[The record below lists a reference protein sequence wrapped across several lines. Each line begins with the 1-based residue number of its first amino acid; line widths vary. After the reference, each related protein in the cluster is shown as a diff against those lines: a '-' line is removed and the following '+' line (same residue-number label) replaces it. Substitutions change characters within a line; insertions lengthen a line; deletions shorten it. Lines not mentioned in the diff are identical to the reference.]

1 MSKVIKMKY
10 QLADLVNGQYGEVFD
25 SEVEA
30 QKALKVAIEEGKRL
44 NLEVSGGESDCG
56 SDGQPVEDFIS
67 LVEIADINDAKNVDV
82 EVMLEHGFVVVRFE
96 HDSTRYSM
104 SACLNRSEDG
114 KIIAEVD
121 VNDTGMTWGNCGD
134 DNREAFEVFGEETAT
149 EWFMKQISDSVD
161 LIE

>member
-10 QLADLVNGQYGEVFD
+10 QFADLVNGQYGEVFD

-67 LVEIADINDAKNVDV
+67 LVEITDINN
-82 EVMLEHGFVVVRFE
+82 E
-96 HDSTRYSM
+96 
-104 SACLNRSEDG
+104 
-114 KIIAEVD
+114 
-121 VNDTGMTWGNCGD
+121 
-134 DNREAFEVFGEETAT
+134 
-149 EWFMKQISDSVD
+149 
-161 LIE
+161 